1 MQDINTLDLLIV
13 IIALLITTVSIL
25 WAAYYIWISKKRAER
40 EKVQLQRS
48 QRYRNE
54 LFILSD
60 IVRAI
65 SVDFDLDNLLDKILE
80 FAVQVINQAQKGAIL
95 TKDEI
100 KGDRLI
106 VRGTYNFPK
115 DVRGNEHLIGEG
127 YSGWVAKERKPL
139 LIHDVQQDY
148 TEGKF
153 VSRFTPLKMEM
164 NIRSSI
170 AAPIMS
176 QDTDYGVIIL
186 HSTEKT
192 HAFNEDDQRLLTVI
206 ADQVAIAIENN
217 YLYKETEA
225 ALVEHQA
232 LYQIGLLLT
241 NTDDVAKVLNLI
253 VESALKITGTPAG
266 SLALYDPQKRDF
278 YLASSIGF
286 SPAFSN
292 LPRWKM
298 REGGLTAKILSM
310 KDPLVVSEIK
320 EENTDHGVNAMITKE
335 GIKSLVAVPLK
346 LENQVIGILYVDD
359 FVPREFTKREL
370 SALTLLANQAAI
382 ALMKAQ
388 AFREQMERAITDGLT
403 KLYNHRYF
411 QESLE
416 RDIRRA
422 ERYKHPVS
430 MIMSDID
437 RFKNYNDLFGHPRG
451 DKALTTVADI
461 LRRMVR
467 ETDMIARYGG
477 EEFAIILPE
486 TSKQDALRV
495 ARKICMTV
503 EADEIF
509 GEETLPGGKFTISCG
524 VATFPDDALTKQG
537 LIDQADRA
545 LYKAKNSGRNVVIGA
560 RKLDKTVKKRL
571 VS

>member
-1 MQDINTLDLLIV
+1 MHAINTLDLMIV
-13 IIALLITTVSIL
+13 VIALLITTVSIL
-25 WAAYYIWISKKRAER
+25 WAVYYIWISKKRAER

-127 YSGWVAKERKPL
+127 YSGWVAKEKKPL
-139 LIHDVQQDY
+139 LIRDVQQDY
-148 TEGKF
+148 EQGKF

-170 AAPIMS
+170 AVPIMS

-192 HAFNEDDQRLLTVI
+192 NAFNEDDQRLLSVI

-217 YLYKETEA
+217 HLYKETEA

-298 REGGLTAKILSM
+298 RDGGFTARILGM

-320 EENTDHGVNAMITKE
+320 DDSTEHGVNDMITKE

-430 MIMSDID
+430 MIMSDLD

-495 ARKICMTV
+495 ARKICRTV
-503 EADEIF
+503 EEEEVF
-509 GEETLPGGKFTISCG
+509 GQETLPGGKFTISCG

>member
-1 MQDINTLDLLIV
+1 MHIINTLDLIIV
-13 IIALLITTVSIL
+13 VIALMITTVSIL
-25 WAAYYIWISKKRAER
+25 WAAYYIWISKKRTER

-65 SVDFDLDNLLDKILE
+65 SVDFDLDSLLDKILE

-95 TKDEI
+95 TREEI
-100 KGDRLI
+100 KGDRLV
-106 VRGTYNFPK
+106 VRGTYGFAK
-115 DVRGNEHLIGEG
+115 DVRGNEHMIGEG

-148 TEGKF
+148 EQGKF

-170 AAPIMS
+170 AVPIMS
-176 QDTDYGVIIL
+176 QDRDYGVIIL

-192 HAFNEDDQRLLTVI
+192 RAFNEDDQRLLAVI

-217 YLYKETEA
+217 HLYRETEA

-278 YLASSIGF
+278 YLASAIGF

-292 LPRWKM
+292 LPRWMM
-298 REGGLTAKILSM
+298 REGGLTARILGM
-310 KDPLVVSEIK
+310 KDPLVIKEIK
-320 EENTDHGVNAMITKE
+320 EEDTEHGVSELITKE

-411 QESLE
+411 QEGLE

-430 MIMSDID
+430 MIMADID

-451 DKALTTVADI
+451 DKALTTVGDI

-495 ARKICMTV
+495 ARKICRAV
-503 EADEIF
+503 EAEEIF
-509 GEETLPGGKFTISCG
+509 GQETLPGGKFTISCG

-560 RKLDKTVKKRL
+560 RKLDKNVKRRL